1 MTDAEF
7 TRLIARYQQGLATEE
22 EKAALDAWFQS
33 VGNDD
38 ELSWTKKDERAQF
51 NLIRKRIRAANK
63 DREVIPIYSRQWLK
77 IAATV
82 LVLLASSYII
92 WYTAF
97 RNEMLTLTSQAGT
110 SAKAILADGTLVWL
124 KGKSTLQYPKHFDG
138 DQRMVALSGEALFEV
153 TKDASHPFVI
163 RCGNLSAKVLGTS
176 FNLKT
181 GEREIELMVL
191 TGKVELS
198 SATGGNAVLVL
209 PNQKITY
216 NGFPQDEKIPVK
228 EEERS
233 IMLHGTEYDMTV
245 RGATMKDIAERVEKK
260 FNIHVELDG
269 SGVADCLITADF
281 TDQSL
286 DDTFRMMAEILGF
299 TYNIRGDTVTI
310 TGGGCG

>member
-7 TRLIARYQQGLATEE
+7 TRLIERYQQGLATEQ

-38 ELSWTKKDERAQF
+38 ELSWTKKDEWAQF

-63 DREVIPIYSRQWLK
+63 DREVVPIYPRQWLK
-77 IAATV
+77 IAATI
-82 LVLLASSYII
+82 LVLLASSYVI

-97 RNEMLTLTSQAGT
+97 RNEMLTLTSQTGT
-110 SAKAILADGTLVWL
+110 STKAILADGTLVWL

-198 SATGGNAVLVL
+198 SATSGNAVVVL

-233 IMLHGTEYDMTV
+233 IMLHGTEYDMTF
-245 RGATMKDIAERVEKK
+245 RGATMKDIAERIEKK

-286 DDTFRMMAEILGF
+286 DDTFRMIAEILGF
-299 TYNIRGDTVTI
+299 TYNIRGGTVTI

>member
-7 TRLIARYQQGLATEE
+7 TRLIERYQQGLATEQ
-22 EKAALDAWFQS
+22 EKAALDAWFES
-33 VGNDD
+33 VGIEDKF
-38 ELSWTKKDERAQF
+38 SWTTKDEKTQ
-51 NLIRKRIRAANK
+51 LDIIRKQIRAASK
-63 DREVIPIYSRQWLK
+63 SREAIPIYSRQWLK
-77 IAATV
+77 IASSI
-82 LVLLASSYII
+82 LVLLVSSYVI
-92 WYTAF
+92 WYSAF
-97 RNEMLTLTSQAGT
+97 RNEMLTLSSRSGNAT
-110 SAKAILADGTLVWL
+110 KAILGDGTLVWL
-124 KGKSTLQYPKHFDG
+124 KGNSTLQYPERFEG
-138 DQRMVALSGEALFEV
+138 NLRTVTLTGEALFEV

-181 GEREIELMVL
+181 DANAIELTVL

-198 SATGGNAVLVL
+198 SATGGNAVVVL

-216 NGFPQDEKIPVK
+216 NGFPQHEKIPVK
-228 EEERS
+228 EEERR
-233 IMLHGTEYDMTV
+233 IMLHGTEYDMTF
-245 RGATMKDIAERVEKK
+245 RGATMKDIAERIEKK
-260 FNIHVELDG
+260 FNVHVELDG

-286 DDTFRMMAEILGF
+286 DDTFRMIAEILGF